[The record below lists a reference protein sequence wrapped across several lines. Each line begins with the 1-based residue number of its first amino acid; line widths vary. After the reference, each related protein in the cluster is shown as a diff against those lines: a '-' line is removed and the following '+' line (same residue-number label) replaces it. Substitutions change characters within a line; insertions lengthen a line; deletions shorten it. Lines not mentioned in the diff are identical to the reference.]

1 MYEEAEN
8 KNRGERSRFEKK
20 NTLYQINSGIGWT
33 RTRALMGSKA

>member
-8 KNRGERSRFEKK
+8 KNRGERSRFKK